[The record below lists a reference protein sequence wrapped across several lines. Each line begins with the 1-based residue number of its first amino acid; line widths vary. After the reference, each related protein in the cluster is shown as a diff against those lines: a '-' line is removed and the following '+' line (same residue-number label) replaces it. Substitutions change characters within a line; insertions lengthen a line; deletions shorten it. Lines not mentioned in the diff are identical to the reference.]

1 MFTSYIADGFWD
13 GICRIDADPPIDN
26 GTPADL
32 DTPAPSGGSLADIE
46 SLRAELAAKE
56 KALANARQIE
66 RRYKSLEAIVGDTNP
81 EKLQELR
88 DAEIKLKQQQ
98 EEAER
103 RLIEAKNS
111 VKSEYEQ
118 QIAEL
123 SKQNSSLMTEK
134 QKIDMTFE
142 LFRHFNAAEGDGEQ
156 FEGFITLSEGLFHRT
171 DSGQIQVKDSM
182 GRLVT
187 TKDETGNL
195 RPATPKEF
203 MKLLAAGKLDD
214 EFDIKNASLLKM
226 TFAPYNKAMGAGIPS
241 GNGAPLPKDL
251 GSLSQSQLGAMIF
264 GG

>member
-1 MFTSYIADGFWD
+1 MLNYYVADGFWD
-13 GICRIDADPPIDN
+13 GVCRVDADPPTEATPPIDD
-26 GTPADL
+26 PIV
-32 DTPAPSGGSLADIE
+32 PKFEGSDQIE
-46 SLRAELAAKE
+46 ALKAELAAKQ
-56 KALANARQIE
+56 KALDNARQIE

-88 DAEIKLKQQQ
+88 DAEIRLKQQQ

-123 SKQNSSLMTEK
+123 SKQNSSLMTEQ
-134 QKIDMTFE
+134 QKIAMTFE

-156 FEGFITLSEGLFHRT
+156 FEGFITLSDGLFHRT

-203 MKLLAAGKLDD
+203 MKLLASGRLDD

-226 TFAPYNKAMGAGIPS
+226 TFAPYNKAMGANLPS
-241 GNGAPLPKDL
+241 GNGAPMPKEL
-251 GSLSQSQLGAMIF
+251 SSLSQSQLGSLIF